1 MTPPRQ
7 AHVSEYL
14 TAMMAERAS
23 ILLSGMT
30 FSRCGVL
37 FQDSFLLPRV
47 GNLYKFLQCIGFSN
61 IVIFMS

>member
-7 AHVSEYL
+7 AHVSEYH
-14 TAMMAERAS
+14 TAMMAERAG
-23 ILLSGMT
+23 ILLSGTT
-30 FSRCGVL
+30 FSCCDVL

-47 GNLYKFLQCIGFSN
+47 GNLYTFLQCIGFSD